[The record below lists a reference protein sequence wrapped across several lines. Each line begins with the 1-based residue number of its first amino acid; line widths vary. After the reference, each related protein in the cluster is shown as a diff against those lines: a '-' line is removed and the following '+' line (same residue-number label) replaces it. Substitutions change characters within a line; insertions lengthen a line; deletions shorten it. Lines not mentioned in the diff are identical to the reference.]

1 MIAAVNSRMSIL
13 QALKILL
20 KCDVLMIAK
29 EDCDWYNTCLEVHRT
44 FIHDKSFPEVYTYE
58 EHMTSAEYY
67 KLCDSTLESY
77 SSWDDVGQ
85 YCKPNVF
92 EPTDKIVY
100 SLINANDVYE
110 EDMTSERSFVLKSRA
125 MQPPHFHVMKNLF
138 LQDDRFIDL
147 GDSRDLSSTEDVINK
162 FNTCLQSQFYIG
174 APCTWSRFCN
184 FYNIERYH
192 LLDVGAKKEF
202 EISYEKR
209 INLMREVLN

>member
-110 EDMTSERSFVLKSRA
+110 EDMTSERSFV
-125 MQPPHFHVMKNLF
+125 
-138 LQDDRFIDL
+138 
-147 GDSRDLSSTEDVINK
+147 
-162 FNTCLQSQFYIG
+162 
-174 APCTWSRFCN
+174 
-184 FYNIERYH
+184 
-192 LLDVGAKKEF
+192 
-202 EISYEKR
+202 
-209 INLMREVLN
+209 